1 MPHEEKLRIAV
12 LIKRFV
18 TTGGAERYAT
28 EITRRL
34 ARQHEI
40 HVFAQ
45 EWDFRGTEK
54 ILFHKIPRFV
64 RKPSWLNQILFS
76 HFSRRA
82 VGDSFDIVHSHEKVT
97 QFDVMTIHSPCFLS
111 STTQEK
117 RWWKKALIYSSVV
130 FSPRNLA
137 WLWLEKKQF
146 TSSGTKK
153 LFIAVSENVKRDV
166 QANYPLP
173 DACFHIAYPG
183 ASRDTKST
191 VHDDT
196 NLKRRRAKLGLS
208 EDDVAILFVGTEFKR
223 KGLDALL
230 KGFALIPHSRAKL
243 LVVGGGGGKTKRYMQ
258 LAKELGLSEHVL
270 FLGLVGNVEELYAIS
285 DAIILPTLSDPWAMA
300 PIEAMLFGLPAAVS
314 SSQYCGAAEHIRG
327 GEALIIKDPRDS
339 REIAETLSKLMDKD
353 LRVQLSRKGQAL
365 AQELTWDRTTAST
378 LSAYKDLLRRKR
390 LEQRV

>member
-1 MPHEEKLRIAV
+1 MSRETFKPITLSLMPVFTSRIQARAATQKV
-12 LIKRFV
+12 PSM
-18 TTGGAERYAT
+18 TTR
-28 EITRRL
+28 I
-34 ARQHEI
+34 
-40 HVFAQ
+40 
-45 EWDFRGTEK
+45 
-54 ILFHKIPRFV
+54 
-64 RKPSWLNQILFS
+64 
-76 HFSRRA
+76 
-82 VGDSFDIVHSHEKVT
+82 
-97 QFDVMTIHSPCFLS
+97 
-111 STTQEK
+111 
-117 RWWKKALIYSSVV
+117 SSVGEQSLV
-130 FSPRNLA
+130 FPRTT
-137 WLWLEKKQF
+137 WLSFLLEP
-146 TSSGTKK
+146 
-153 LFIAVSENVKRDV
+153 N
-166 QANYPLP
+166 
-173 DACFHIAYPG
+173 
-183 ASRDTKST
+183 
-191 VHDDT
+191 
-196 NLKRRRAKLGLS
+196 
-208 EDDVAILFVGTEFKR
+208 
-223 KGLDALL
+223 
-230 KGFALIPHSRAKL
+230 SRAKL